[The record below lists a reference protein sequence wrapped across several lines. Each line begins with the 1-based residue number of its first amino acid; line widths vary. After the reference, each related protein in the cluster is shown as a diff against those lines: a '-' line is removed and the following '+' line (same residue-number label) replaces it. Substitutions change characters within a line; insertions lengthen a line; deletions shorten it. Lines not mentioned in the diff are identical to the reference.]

1 MKILITG
8 FEPFNGSEKNSSMS
22 VLDALPNKL
31 NDNIIIKKL
40 LPTEF
45 KKSAVVL
52 NKTIEQFNPDVVICL
67 GEAAGRKEIT
77 PETIAFN
84 EDHTTVP
91 DNSGYKPEHE
101 FIHQQGEEY
110 YYVNLQVTELV
121 NALKEAGIPSHLSD
135 NAGRY
140 VCNHIMYE
148 CQYLI
153 RNKYPNMK
161 ACFIHLPSNYAYKK
175 EMPTLDLNTE
185 ISGINI
191 VISTINKLYN

>member
-1 MKILITG
+1 M
-8 FEPFNGSEKNSSMS
+8 
-22 VLDALPNKL
+22 
-31 NDNIIIKKL
+31 
-40 LPTEF
+40 PTEF

-121 NALKEAGIPSHLSD
+121 NALREAGIPSHLSD

-175 EMPTLDLNTE
+175 EMPTLDLDTE